1 MKPANKVKVAI
12 KPSSDYV
19 PDVIRGLSLRDPDA
33 LANLACFAVDSAAGG
48 DETYVGIDFLK
59 YRAQITYIESK
70 SPLERLTIAEEIIG
84 YLKASILKQRTQ
96 AHRPMIA

>member
-1 MKPANKVKVAI
+1 MDTEIDKSPKTLVVES
-12 KPSSDYV
+12 PSLKHV
-19 PDVIRGLSLRDPDA
+19 PDIVRGLSLRDPDA
-33 LANLACFAVDSAAGG
+33 LANLACFAIDSAAGG

-84 YLKASILKQRTQ
+84 YLKTYTVK
-96 AHRPMIA
+96 